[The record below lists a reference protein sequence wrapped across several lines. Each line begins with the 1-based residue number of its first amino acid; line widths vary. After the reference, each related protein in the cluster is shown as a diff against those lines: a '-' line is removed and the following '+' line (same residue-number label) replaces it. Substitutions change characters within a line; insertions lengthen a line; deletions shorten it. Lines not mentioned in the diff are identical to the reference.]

1 MEVIS
6 KVDIEPIP
14 YASWMMGEFTEKT
27 LGGIVSILTDSEASG
42 RSSHQYQS
50 VFNELSSAASLR
62 GRVLTASQSY
72 HQHPQEPC
80 QGKLR
85 LQCLS

>member
-1 MEVIS
+1 
-6 KVDIEPIP
+6 
-14 YASWMMGEFTEKT
+14 MMGEFTEKT

-50 VFNELSSAASLR
+50 MFNKLSSAASLR
-62 GRVLTASQSY
+62 GRVLIASQSH

-80 QGKLR
+80 QEKLR
-85 LQCLS
+85 LQRLS